1 MPSFLQTLSH
11 LVGVTAWWGGGH
23 ISSYRWGN
31 EAIDCWTWT
40 SGVGVMKDADT
51 ASPLHVGLSISPIS
65 EHQTHT
71 RGLSITQSKPS
82 FLINFMWS
90 RLFIEHICSWVA
102 SSVQA
107 LMAHMSSKIE
117 LASDALVGHGP
128 FSHEGA
134 CPLPRLQVFRRRS
147 LALAHSPIYSFIAYK
162 RNRVISKMQTKE
174 SKGHWFLKHCTWVVP
189 EKSSI
194 TVISRNTEKVQIS
207 GSHPNVLI
215 KEGWVQCSNLQVFKT
230 PLAHQPHWPWCPAR
244 FGVLSN
250 SKYLLEVDNLSSRNP
265 KAEEPT
271 ALEGLLWNPSLCS
284 DTRCFL
290 RNSLLCLNFVLWYKS
305 KKMLTPSFVQNLLF
319 EAKCP
324 YFQNIF

>member
-1 MPSFLQTLSH
+1 MQTLPAHSTWACPYLPSQNIKHTHTWSVNNPKQTFFLNKLYVIPSFHWTHLLMGCFFCAGINGPHVLQDRTSQWCPS
-11 LVGVTAWWGGGH
+11 G
-23 ISSYRWGN
+23 
-31 EAIDCWTWT
+31 TWPIQPWE
-40 SGVGVMKDADT
+40 GLPP
-51 ASPLHVGLSISPIS
+51 PL
-65 EHQTHT
+65 
-71 RGLSITQSKPS
+71 
-82 FLINFMWS
+82 
-90 RLFIEHICSWVA
+90 
-102 SSVQA
+102 
-107 LMAHMSSKIE
+107 
-117 LASDALVGHGP
+117 
-128 FSHEGA
+128 
-134 CPLPRLQVFRRRS
+134 RLQVFRRRS

-265 KAEEPT
+265 RAEEPT